1 MSESV
6 FIKKKKKK
14 DIIIVISF
22 GLNMSICLESV
33 YERTPKGSRAD
44 KFRINRTGDGRQAA
58 MGITRKIQQTGKAFL
73 G

>member
-1 MSESV
+1 
-6 FIKKKKKK
+6 
-14 DIIIVISF
+14 
-22 GLNMSICLESV
+22 MSICLESV

-58 MGITRKIQQTGKAFL
+58 MGIARKIQQTGKAFL